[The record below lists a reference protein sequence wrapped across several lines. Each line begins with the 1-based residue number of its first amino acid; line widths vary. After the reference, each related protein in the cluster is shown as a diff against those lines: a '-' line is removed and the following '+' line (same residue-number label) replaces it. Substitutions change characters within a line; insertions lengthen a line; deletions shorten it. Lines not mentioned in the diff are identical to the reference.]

1 MKKFLLSSLILFFVS
16 CTSLLV
22 FIYLQVPSIEEIKG
36 CIKTTM
42 YAVNLCPGTNSYVPL
57 KAISP
62 ILQKSIILTEDSSFF
77 QHEGF
82 DWDAIEKNAREALE
96 KKKFKRGGST
106 ISQQLAKNMF
116 LSKEKTLWRKFIEML
131 ITQKI
136 ETVLTKKEILERY
149 LNVIEFGKN
158 IYGIKAASQFYF
170 QKHPS
175 NLTVVESAFL
185 AMLLP
190 NPKKYSASFYKKE
203 LTPFARRRMK
213 HIINDM
219 FTYKRIN
226 EEQYATALVDFE
238 NFLKP
243 FSSIESNPG
252 EASGTEGTVES
263 SSDGNA
269 SGEEPELREE
279 DAP

>member
-16 CTSLLV
+16 STSFLV
-22 FIYLQVPSIEEIKG
+22 FVYLQVPSIEEIKG
-36 CIKTTM
+36 CITTTM
-42 YAVNLCPGTNSYVPL
+42 YEVKLCPGTNSYVPL

-203 LTPFARRRMK
+203 LTPFARRRIK

-219 FTYKRIN
+219 FAYKRIN
-226 EEQYATALVDFE
+226 EEQYLAALVDFE

-243 FSSIESNPG
+243 FSSIDSSPT

-263 SSDGNA
+263 SGDANA

-279 DAP
+279 EM